1 MAFTAYNFPNQVRGD
16 TWFFE
21 ITIRNEDNTNLDVT
35 LNEYWLTLKSDIDQS
50 DEQAALQLGP
60 ISGGANGLVTITA
73 TPLQTDIAVGT
84 YNYDFQEVTNGGK
97 VNTLLIG
104 KLKVVKDVTLVNT
117 YVGGDNSVVTTSTS
131 GTAVYGGET
140 TTTSQT
146 EIFFRTTPDGT
157 LGITENASLAFD
169 ALISGKDTVTNES
182 CAFQINGV
190 AERDGNT
197 SRIIG
202 STGKFILGTENA
214 VFDAAIEVDDTDD
227 TLRVLVTP
235 ASTNRTV
242 WSAKVDYTEVYYV
255 V

>member
-16 TWFFE
+16 SWLFE
-21 ITIRNEDNTNLDVT
+21 ITIRSEDNVNLDVST
-35 LNEYWLTLKSDIDQS
+35 NAYYLTLKSDIDQT

-60 ISGGANGLVTITA
+60 ITGGANGVVTVQA
-73 TPLQTDIAVGT
+73 TPDQTDITVGT
-84 YNYDFQEVTNGGK
+84 YNYDFQEVTAAGK

-104 KLKVVKDVTLVNT
+104 KLKVVKDVTLTDT
-117 YVGGDNSVVTTSTS
+117 YSGGDNNVVTTSTS

-140 TTTSQT
+140 TTTAQT
-146 EIFFRTTPDGT
+146 EIFFRTTPNET
-157 LGITENASLAFD
+157 LSITENASLAFD
-169 ALISGKDTVTNES
+169 ALISGKDTITNQS

-197 SRIIG
+197 TRIIG

-214 VFDAAIEVDDTDD
+214 AFDADIEVNDTND
-227 TLRVLVTP
+227 TLRVLVTA

-242 WSAKVDYTEVYYV
+242 WSAKVDYTEVYY
-255 V
+255 

>member
-16 TWFFE
+16 TWLFE
-21 ITIRNEDNTNLDVT
+21 ITIRDENNVNLDVT
-35 LNEYWLTLKSDIDQS
+35 SNEYWLTLKSDINQT

-60 ISGGANGLVTITA
+60 ITGGANGLVTISA
-73 TPLQTDIAVGT
+73 TPLQTDISIGS
-84 YNYDFQEVTNGGK
+84 YNYDFQEVTATGK

-104 KLKVVKDVTLVNT
+104 KLKVVKDITLTNT
-117 YVGGDNSVVTTSTS
+117 YVGGDNSVVTTSKS

-146 EIFFRTTPDGT
+146 EIFFRTTTDGT

-190 AERDGNT
+190 AERDGSV

-202 STGKFILGTENA
+202 SAGKFILGTENA
-214 VFDAAIEVDDTDD
+214 AFDADIEVDDTNNA
-227 TLRVLVTP
+227 LRVLVTA
-235 ASTNRTV
+235 ASTSRTV
-242 WSAKVDYTEVYYV
+242 WSAKVDYTEVYY
-255 V
+255 

>member
-16 TWFFE
+16 SWLFE
-21 ITIRNEDNTNLDVT
+21 ITIRSEDNVNLDVST
-35 LNEYWLTLKSDIDQS
+35 NEYYLTLKSNIDQT

-60 ISGGANGLVTITA
+60 ITGGANGVVIVQA
-73 TPLQTDIAVGT
+73 TPAETDIDVGT
-84 YNYDFQEVTNGGK
+84 YNYDFQEVTAEGK

-104 KLKVVKDVTLVNT
+104 KLKVVKDVTITNT
-117 YVGGDNSVVTTSTS
+117 YSGGDNNVVTTSKS

-140 TTTSQT
+140 QTTSQT
-146 EIFFRTTPDGT
+146 EIYFRTTTDT
-157 LGITENASLAFD
+157 ALTVTENASLAFD
-169 ALISGKDTVTNES
+169 ALISGKDTTTNES

-197 SRIIG
+197 TRIIG

-214 VFDAAIEVDDTDD
+214 AFDADIEVDDTDD
-227 TLRVLVTP
+227 TLRVLVTA

-242 WSAKVDYTEVYYV
+242 WSAKVDYTEVYY
-255 V
+255 